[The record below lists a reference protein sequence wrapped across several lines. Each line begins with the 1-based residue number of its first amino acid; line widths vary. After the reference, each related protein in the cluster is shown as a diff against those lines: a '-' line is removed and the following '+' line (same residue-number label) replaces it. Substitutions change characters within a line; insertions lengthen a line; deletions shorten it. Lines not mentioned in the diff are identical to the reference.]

1 MLDLEAVSENLT
13 MDEYAVIN
21 GIHLTMNEGAV
32 WQVSGESRIVSLHLA
47 EGASI
52 QAAEGCGIEIYVNC
66 EGLEAA
72 AGEKVEELTAGDYE
86 NVVIVCRDG
95 AAALEVVEIEG
106 EDYISLEGLKN
117 YLASLFGLETEAA
130 GGPSTV
136 ITGARLL
143 DASYNG
149 EVLDVLVQD
158 GKIVAVGE
166 DLEGDEVIDL
176 TGYTLLP
183 GLIDA
188 HVHVASS
195 DYNIGLLATW
205 CSQGITS
212 VRELGMLSTLNE
224 EDFLPLVEAAGEDPA
239 NACLVSTGKYLDVA
253 GGYGM
258 GPTGNMGITVT
269 TPEEAAA
276 EIEHKAELG
285 YPQVK
290 VGINS
295 DEYRMTAEQFSA
307 IIETAHANGMEV
319 SAHVNYADHLAELVG
334 LGIDEAAHTPS
345 DEMPEELVTE
355 MVEKGVSMN
364 SSGAESSEEIKIGNL
379 AEFYKAGGI
388 ITVGTDKM
396 RDYDSSMAS
405 LLAEMRVLRA
415 AGLTVQQVIACAT
428 HNNAAALEIEAGDI
442 APGLE
447 ADLIAVKGEVDEELQ
462 ALESVDFVMNNG
474 VVVVG

>member
-1 MLDLEAVSENLT
+1 MKKTCSVMLAVLLCLCLSVGALAAGGEAV
-13 MDEYAVIN
+13 
-21 GIHLTMNEGAV
+21 
-32 WQVSGESRIVSLHLA
+32 
-47 EGASI
+47 
-52 QAAEGCGIEIYVNC
+52 
-66 EGLEAA
+66 
-72 AGEKVEELTAGDYE
+72 
-86 NVVIVCRDG
+86 
-95 AAALEVVEIEG
+95 LEVVEIEG
-106 EDYISLEGLKN
+106 EAYVTLESLER
-117 YLASLFGLETEAA
+117 YLASLDGLQTESA
-130 GGPSTV
+130 GGPTTV

-143 DASYNG
+143 DAHYNG

-158 GKIVAVGE
+158 GKIIEVGE
-166 DLEGDEVIDL
+166 NLKGDEVIDL

-195 DYNIGLLATW
+195 DYNIPLLATW

-224 EDFLPLVEAAGEDPA
+224 EDFLPLIEAAREDPA
-239 NACLVSTGKYLDVA
+239 NAYLVNTGKYLDVA

-258 GPTGNMGITVT
+258 GPTGNMGITIT
-269 TPEEAAA
+269 TAEEAAA

-295 DEYRMTAEQFSA
+295 DEYRMTAEQFTA
-307 IIETAHANGMEV
+307 IIETAHENDMEV
-319 SAHVNYADHLAELVG
+319 SAHVNYADHLAELVS

-345 DEMPEELVTE
+345 DEMPEELVTA

-364 SSGAESSEEIKIGNL
+364 TSGAESSEEIKVENL
-379 AEFYKAGGI
+379 ADFYKAGGF

-396 RDYDSSMAS
+396 RGYDTSMAS
-405 LLAEMRVLRA
+405 LLAEMRVLRE
-415 AGLTVQQVIACAT
+415 AGLTVQQVIECAT
-428 HNNAAALEIEAGDI
+428 HNNAMALEIEAGDI

-447 ADLIAVKGEVDEELQ
+447 ADLIAVKGDLDEDFM

-474 VVVVG
+474 VVVLG